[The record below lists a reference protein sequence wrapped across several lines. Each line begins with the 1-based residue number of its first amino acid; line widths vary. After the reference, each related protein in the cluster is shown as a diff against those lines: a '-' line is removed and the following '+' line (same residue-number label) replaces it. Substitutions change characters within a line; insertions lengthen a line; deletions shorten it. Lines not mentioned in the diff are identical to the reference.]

1 MFKPNKGLLFSLTV
15 YSPVNA
21 SQEKYFHLWYHHH
34 YHHFFFQAGNL
45 KAGVKQNVGPG
56 QDSGTKVGA
65 YVLMGN

>member
-1 MFKPNKGLLFSLTV
+1 MH
-15 YSPVNA
+15 
-21 SQEKYFHLWYHHH
+21 KYFHLWYHHH

-65 YVLMGN
+65 YFLMGN

>member
-1 MFKPNKGLLFSLTV
+1 MFKPNKGLPFSLTV

-65 YVLMGN
+65 YFLMGN